1 MAYVSAVTSLPRS
14 LDVTINVS
22 RPQTEART
30 DLTVL
35 AVCCENL
42 GFFPGNDR
50 IQYYSTSAA
59 VLSDFSAGTEPV
71 FAATNFF
78 AQSPRANQ
86 MAIAEVFLDDQP
98 AILAA
103 PAYSTAELAA
113 IAAITSGSLNFTLVE
128 ATVETDYSLTGLN
141 FSSAS
146 TLAGYVAIIDA
157 ALVSAGYDDDVT
169 CEVKTLPGGEQRL
182 ILKTVATG
190 DGVTISYATS
200 DESTDPITSEVLKLT
215 AAEGATIYNGY
226 TSEGIAGELQNI
238 KNASN
243 NNSKYVYGWCLGAS
257 LRTEAIQTAAA
268 TWALAQDKAF
278 MPLVTNSAL
287 ALSSSYTTDI
297 GSVISE
303 TDNKRVDCI
312 YHDNAQMYPD
322 VSILAFMLAVD
333 YQARDSTVTAKFK
346 QLPGITTV
354 SLTET
359 QWTIL
364 QGKGYS
370 SYTAIGNTASTFRD
384 AETESAGWYIDTTIN
399 LDNFVEDLSLNVFNV
414 FLRNNKVPYN
424 STGQMLLVDACR
436 DTGNQYTRNGTF
448 SDREAA
454 DTTVKSGVVL
464 TPAVVIEPGALA
476 DVSAATRASRVAP
489 PITMTVQETG
499 AMESVA
505 INVAVVS

>member
-1 MAYVSAVTSLPRS
+1 MAYVSAATSLPRS

-35 AVCCENL
+35 CVACENL

-50 IQYYSTSAA
+50 ISYYSTLAS

-78 AQSPRANQ
+78 AQSPRANE

-103 PAYSTAELAA
+103 PVYTTANLAS
-113 IAAITSGSLNFTLVE
+113 IALITSGSLNFTIVE
-128 ATVETDYSLTGLN
+128 DSVETAYSLTGLDL
-141 FSSAS
+141 STAS
-146 TLAGYVAIIDA
+146 TLAGYVALIDA

-182 ILKTVATG
+182 ILQTVATG
-190 DGVTISYATS
+190 TGVTISYCDS
-200 DESTDPITSEVLKLT
+200 DESTEPVAATVLKLT
-215 AAEGATIYNGY
+215 SAAGATIYNGY

-238 KNASN
+238 ANAAN
-243 NNSKYVYGWCLGAS
+243 NNSKFVYGWCLGAS
-257 LRTEAIQTAAA
+257 LRVVSYQTAAA
-268 TWALAQDKAF
+268 SWALAQEKAF
-278 MPLVTNSAL
+278 MPLVTNDTN
-287 ALSSSYTTDI
+287 ALSSTYTTDL
-297 GSVISE
+297 GSIVSA

-312 YHDNAQMYPD
+312 YHDNAQYYPD

-354 SLTET
+354 SLSET

-370 SYTAIGNTASTFRD
+370 TYTAIGNTASTFRD
-384 AETESAGWYIDTTIN
+384 AETESATWFIDTTIN
-399 LDNFVEDLSLNVFNV
+399 MDNFIEDLSLNVFNV

-424 STGQMLLVDACR
+424 QTGQLLLIDACR

-448 SDREAA
+448 SDRETTDATSKTG
-454 DTTVKSGVVL
+454 TTV
-464 TPAVVIEPGALA
+464 TPAVLIEPVALA
-476 DVSAATRASRVAP
+476 DVSSATRAARIAP

-499 AMESVA
+499 AMESITVNVSVA
-505 INVAVVS
+505 S